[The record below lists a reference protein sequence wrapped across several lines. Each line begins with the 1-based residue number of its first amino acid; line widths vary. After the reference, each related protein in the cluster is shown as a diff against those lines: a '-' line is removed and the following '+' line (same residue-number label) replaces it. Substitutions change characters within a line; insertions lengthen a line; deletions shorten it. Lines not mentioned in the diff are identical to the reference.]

1 MFTARIRI
9 LLLLVLGV
17 GVTSKSMAQTSLD
30 VSDLSIPTKIAPAYF
45 GPNAFP
51 VPDMI
56 AETISGDWKFEVYAD
71 NFMGKTCNWN
81 EDYTANAFIRLTIPL
96 FTDKANLVIWGPI
109 IEYFQISD
117 EICKT
122 RRINSDSP
130 ISNTISGDIYIST
143 DFTILSQEKFG
154 IDVAM
159 RTALKTA
166 SGNDFSTARYYDN
179 AGYFF
184 DTKIARTFIIQH
196 KRSQFSI
203 AGSLGFLCWQTDN
216 GRQNDAIMYGIKASY
231 KYRKISLSTEYG
243 GYIGWEKDGDAPMTL
258 KTNICYSLRNID
270 IGIGHQIGFRDWP
283 FHQLRLGITY
293 KFDKL

>member
-51 VPDMI
+51 VPDMM

-109 IEYFQISD
+109 IEYFQIM
-117 EICKT
+117 
-122 RRINSDSP
+122 P
-130 ISNTISGDIYIST
+130 H
-143 DFTILSQEKFG
+143 
-154 IDVAM
+154 
-159 RTALKTA
+159 LK
-166 SGNDFSTARYYDN
+166 D
-179 AGYFF
+179 YFY
-184 DTKIARTFIIQH
+184 
-196 KRSQFSI
+196 
-203 AGSLGFLCWQTDN
+203 L
-216 GRQNDAIMYGIKASY
+216 
-231 KYRKISLSTEYG
+231 
-243 GYIGWEKDGDAPMTL
+243 
-258 KTNICYSLRNID
+258 
-270 IGIGHQIGFRDWP
+270 
-283 FHQLRLGITY
+283 
-293 KFDKL
+293 